1 MGQEL
6 KVGQRIDVYNV
17 VSNEADFMGIKPGN
31 TYIGEFDDENDITLF
46 SVPMEGCDP
55 MMYYMEEHEVKKVGT
70 FVVKSVNSNTEPIT
84 II

>member
-17 VSNEADFMGIKPGN
+17 LSNETNFMGIKPGN
-31 TYIGEFDDENDITLF
+31 TYIGEFDDENDISLF
-46 SVPMEGCDP
+46 SIPREGCDP
-55 MMYYMEEHEVKKVGT
+55 MMYYMEEHEVKLIGC
-70 FVVKSVNSNTEPIT
+70 FVVKEVYNNRNPET